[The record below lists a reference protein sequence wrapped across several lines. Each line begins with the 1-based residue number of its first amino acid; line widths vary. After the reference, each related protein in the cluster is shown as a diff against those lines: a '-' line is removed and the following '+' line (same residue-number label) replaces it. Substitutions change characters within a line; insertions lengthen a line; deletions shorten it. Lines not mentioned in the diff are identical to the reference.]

1 MSNILRRPMF
11 RGGRVDSRG
20 TGITSGLGYAGG
32 GQIGGGT
39 IYGKPMSD
47 GRYGFATPNLPPNL
61 RSNMAAILAEQAKA
75 TPTGSSLF
83 ESAVSKVRS
92 VPYVGRIAAP
102 LLNLVGGSAASPF
115 LGAAATGIG
124 LSSLADLY
132 RSATFTP
139 EAYIAEK
146 KAYEENPMIGQ
157 ETDLIVDIDPVT
169 GKVSTTTSYD
179 ALQSDLKKLN
189 VGEKP
194 GFFPRG
200 GYDKYLADRN
210 IDPTTG
216 RKKEPILPK
225 EDKTKVG
232 GTTGDGTTRGGDT
245 SVVSAESEDITLDDY
260 IRMLGGDKA
269 RQRDIGDIFGR
280 LSAAALKRPARG
292 EERGVADI
300 LGDFMTAEVA
310 AGPGRREKIEQ
321 AAATLDIKDKIESK
335 RSRENIKQLMGMEVF
350 KNQLSAKNIAANI
363 SDAQKAGLTGNA
375 AVSRGIQ
382 MTYPNNPNKIPIV
395 VKEILPNLTED
406 LIGKIF
412 IVEKTD
418 PKTKS
423 SSRIAVEI
431 IKDPFGKIDT
441 RPLYTD

>member
-39 IYGKPMSD
+39 IYGNPMPD
-47 GRYGFATPNLPPNL
+47 GRYGFANPQPA
-61 RSNMAAILAEQAKA
+61 NMALFLANQANA
-75 TPTGSSLF
+75 PTTGASLF
-83 ESAVSKVRS
+83 ESALSKVRS
-92 VPYVGRIAAP
+92 VPYAGRILGP
-102 LLNLVGGSAASPF
+102 LLGTAASPF

-124 LSSLADLY
+124 LGSLADWY
-132 RSATFTP
+132 RSSTFTP

-146 KAYEENPMIGQ
+146 KAYEQNPMIGQ
-157 ETDLIVDIDPVT
+157 ETDLIVDEM
-169 GKVSTTTSYD
+169 GNTTTSYD

-200 GYDKYLADRN
+200 GYDKFLADRG
-210 IDPTTG
+210 IDPKTG
-216 RKKEPILPK
+216 RKPEPIVPK
-225 EDKTKVG
+225 EG
-232 GTTGDGTTRGGDT
+232 GNNGDGSKGDG
-245 SVVSAESEDITLDDY
+245 SKGDGNKGDGNIVSAETSDITLDDY

-280 LSAAALKRPARG
+280 LSAAALKRPGRG
-292 EERGVADI
+292 EERGLADV

-321 AAATLDIKDKIESK
+321 TAAMLDIKDKIESK
-335 RSRENIKQLMGMEVF
+335 RSRENIKQLMGMELF
-350 KNQLSAKNIAANI
+350 KNSLSAKNIAANV
-363 SDAQKAGLTGNA
+363 SDAQKAGLTGSA
-375 AVSRGIQ
+375 AVSRGLQ
-382 MTYPNNPNKIPIV
+382 MTYPNNPNKIPKI
-395 VKEILPNLTED
+395 VKESLPDITEND
-406 LIGKIF
+406 IGSIF

-418 PKTKS
+418 PKTKTTT
-423 SSRIAVEI
+423 SRVAVEVV
-431 IKDPFGKIDT
+431 KDASGKLSV

>member
-39 IYGKPMSD
+39 IYGNPMPD

-92 VPYVGRIAAP
+92 IPYAGRILGP
-102 LLNLVGGSAASPF
+102 LLGSSVSPF

-124 LSSLADLY
+124 LGSLADFYLQ
-132 RSATFTP
+132 STSTP
-139 EAYIAEK
+139 EAYVAEK
-146 KAYEENPMIGQ
+146 KAYEEDPMIGQ
-157 ETDLIVDIDPVT
+157 ETDLIVDEM
-169 GKVSTTTSYD
+169 GNTTTRYD
-179 ALQSDLKKLN
+179 ALQSKIKELN

-200 GYDKYLADRN
+200 GYDKYLADRD

-216 RKKEPILPK
+216 RKREPILPK
-225 EDKTKVG
+225 EDGTKVG
-232 GTTGDGTTRGGDT
+232 ETTGDGTTRGGDT
-245 SVVSAESEDITLDDY
+245 SVVSAETSDITLDDY

-292 EERGVADI
+292 DERGVADI

-321 AAATLDIKDKIESK
+321 TAAMLDIKDKIESK
-335 RSRENIKQLMGMEVF
+335 RSKENIKQLMGMELF
-350 KNQLSAKNIAANI
+350 KQQVSSKNLAANI
-363 SDAQKAGLTGNA
+363 SDAKRGEGDATAQILD
-375 AVSRGIQ
+375 GIQ
-382 MTYPNNPNKIPIV
+382 RTFPDRIPKVVKENIPIV
-395 VKEILPNLTED
+395 TEKNIGEIYL
-406 LIGKIF
+406 
-412 IVEKTD
+412 VEKTI
-418 PKTKS
+418 PSNTGKGTKTG
-423 SSRIAVEI
+423 RYVFEV
-431 IKDPFGKIDT
+431 IKDQSGKIVP
-441 RPLYTD
+441 RPLYIAQ

>member
-39 IYGKPMSD
+39 IYGNPMPD

-61 RSNMAAILAEQAKA
+61 RSNMAAILAEQAKT

-92 VPYVGRIAAP
+92 IPYAGRILGP
-102 LLNLVGGSAASPF
+102 LLGSSVSPF

-124 LSSLADLY
+124 LGSLADFYLQ
-132 RSATFTP
+132 STSTP
-139 EAYIAEK
+139 EAYVAEK
-146 KAYEENPMIGQ
+146 KAYEEDPMIGQ
-157 ETDLIVDIDPVT
+157 ETDLIVDEM
-169 GKVSTTTSYD
+169 GNTTTRYD
-179 ALQSDLKKLN
+179 ALQSKIKELN
-189 VGEKP
+189 VGDKP

-200 GYDKYLADRN
+200 GYDKYLADRD

-216 RKKEPILPK
+216 KKREPILPK
-225 EDKTKVG
+225 EDGTKVG

-245 SVVSAESEDITLDDY
+245 SVVSAETSDITLDDY

-292 EERGVADI
+292 DERGVADI

-321 AAATLDIKDKIESK
+321 TAAMLDIKDKIESK
-335 RSRENIKQLMGMEVF
+335 RSKENIKQLMGMELF
-350 KNQLSAKNIAANI
+350 KQQVSSKNLAANI
-363 SDAQKAGLTGNA
+363 SDAKRGEGDATAQILD
-375 AVSRGIQ
+375 GIQ
-382 MTYPNNPNKIPIV
+382 RTFPDRIPKVVKENIPIV
-395 VKEILPNLTED
+395 TEKNIGEIYL
-406 LIGKIF
+406 
-412 IVEKTD
+412 VEKTI
-418 PKTKS
+418 PSNTGKGTKTG
-423 SSRIAVEI
+423 RYVFEV
-431 IKDPFGKIDT
+431 IKDQSGKIVP
-441 RPLYTD
+441 RPLYIAQ